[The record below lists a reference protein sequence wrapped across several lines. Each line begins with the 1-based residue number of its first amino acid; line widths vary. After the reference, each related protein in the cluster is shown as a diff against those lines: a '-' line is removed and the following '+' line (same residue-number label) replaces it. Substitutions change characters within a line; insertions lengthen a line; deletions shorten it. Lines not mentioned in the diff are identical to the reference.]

1 MGGGEG
7 IDELDVA
14 GNFEVVMRPLQN
26 SRMASVLEAAPGLSL
41 IQAMAAPVFAVGDAD
56 HLHLADGGVGI
67 EKLLDVAGQ
76 RSFLECEL
84 KGLKVG
90 GLRVLKDGFRNSKD
104 SEKRL
109 VNTLKKPLLDSF
121 LGFIEYL
128 MGMVDRG

>member
-1 MGGGEG
+1 
-7 IDELDVA
+7 
-14 GNFEVVMRPLQN
+14 
-26 SRMASVLEAAPGLSL
+26 MAVKVRTDKAHGPAYR
-41 IQAMAAPVFAVGDAD
+41 
-56 HLHLADGGVGI
+56 GI
-67 EKLLDVAGQ
+67 EPAGELPAIKGQ

-90 GLRVLKDGFRNSKD
+90 GLRVLQDGFRNSKD
-104 SEKRL
+104 SEKRF